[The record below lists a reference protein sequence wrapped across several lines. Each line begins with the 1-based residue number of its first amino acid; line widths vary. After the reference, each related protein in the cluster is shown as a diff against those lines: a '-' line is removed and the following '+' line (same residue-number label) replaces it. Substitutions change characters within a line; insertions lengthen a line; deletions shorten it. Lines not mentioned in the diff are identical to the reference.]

1 MDAELVSEVMVSM
14 AQSTH
19 DRLAHAGDM
28 SQDTAFGREG
38 WRRPWPH
45 HVLDSNDPVTPR

>member
-1 MDAELVSEVMVSM
+1 MVSM

-28 SQDTAFGREG
+28 SQDPALWQRGLEAAMAS
-38 WRRPWPH
+38 P
-45 HVLDSNDPVTPR
+45 VLDANDPVTPR